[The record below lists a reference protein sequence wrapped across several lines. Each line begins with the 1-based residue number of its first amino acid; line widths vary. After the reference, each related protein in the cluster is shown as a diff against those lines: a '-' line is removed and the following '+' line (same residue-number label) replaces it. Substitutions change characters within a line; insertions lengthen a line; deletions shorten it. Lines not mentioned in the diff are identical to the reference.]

1 MTKKLLFLVLA
12 GYGVHAGTPQP
23 DAVQIVQ
30 RSLAAVEAS
39 WAQAPN
45 YSFKERDV
53 ESKHALTP
61 TIKSYEVLMIEGSPY
76 NRLVAFNDQPL
87 APELNAVEDQKLRT
101 EIDKRQ
107 RESKRER
114 AHRIAKY
121 EKQRSQDHAMMIAM
135 ADAFDFQ
142 LAGEETVDGHACWV
156 LDATPKRG
164 YQPKI
169 RETKVLTGMRGR
181 LWIDKAQ
188 YQWVRVT
195 AQVFKGVGFLGFMA
209 KVAPGT
215 AFALDQEPVADNL
228 WLPKHFSMQV
238 KASALGFINEDATSD
253 ETYGDYRL
261 STAAVATAR
270 TIARPQD

>member
-1 MTKKLLFLVLA
+1 VSREVIKNLLFLVLA
-12 GYGVHAGTPQP
+12 GYGVRAGTPQP
-23 DAVQIVQ
+23 DVVQIVQ
-30 RSLAAVEAS
+30 RSVASVEAN
-39 WAQAPN
+39 WNQAPN

-53 ESKHALTP
+53 ESKHSSAP
-61 TIKSYEVLMIEGSPY
+61 TIKSYEVSMIEGSPC

-87 APELNAVEDQKLRT
+87 APELQAAEEQKLRA

-107 RESKRER
+107 RESHRER
-114 AHRIAKY
+114 AKRIAKY
-121 EKQRSQDHAMMIAM
+121 EKERHQDHAMMIAM

-142 LAGEETVDGHACWV
+142 LVGEETINGHACWV
-156 LDATPKRG
+156 LDATPKHG

-188 YQWVRVT
+188 YQWVRVR
-195 AQVFKGVGFLGFMA
+195 AQVFKGVGFFGFVA

-228 WLPKHFSMQV
+228 WLPKHFRMQV
-238 KASALGFINEDATSD
+238 KASALGFINEDSTAD

-261 STAAVATAR
+261 SAATMA
-270 TIARPQD
+270 TIARP